1 MKLMAQEKK
10 KAARGQS
17 SEAKHRMQVATT
29 MELTP
34 LTARQQAFVE
44 EYLVDLNSTQAA
56 IRAGYSKHTAKEIG
70 CQNLTKLNVS
80 MAIAEKMKA
89 RSARVQLE
97 ADTVLRQLKS
107 ILTSDIRNYLEYG
120 PGHVALKPSS
130 ELTPEQAACIAEV
143 SETVSQ
149 TGGSVRLKFHDKLK
163 ALDMA
168 SRHLGLYAVEK
179 QELSVIEADTA
190 LREVIRD
197 LVRGGK

>member
-1 MKLMAQEKK
+1 VAQEKK
-10 KAARGQS
+10 KAAQGQP
-17 SEAKHRMQVATT
+17 SEARQRLSAATPT
-29 MELTP
+29 GLPP
-34 LTARQQAFVE
+34 LTAKQEAFVE

-97 ADTVLRQLKS
+97 ADTVLRQIKS

-130 ELTPEQAACIAEV
+130 ELTSEQAACIAEV

-149 TGGSVRLKFHDKLK
+149 TGSSVRLKFHDKLK

-179 QELSVIEADTA
+179 QEHSFIEADTA
-190 LREVIRD
+190 LRDVIRD

>member
-1 MKLMAQEKK
+1 MAQTMKNLWPGRAGE
-10 KAARGQS
+10 AIGANPV
-17 SEAKHRMQVATT
+17 SESTA
-29 MELTP
+29 LLP
-34 LTARQQAFVE
+34 LTARQQVFVE
-44 EYLVDLNSTQAA
+44 EYLVDLNATQAA
-56 IRAGYSKHTAKEIG
+56 IRAGYSNRTATEMG
-70 CQNLTKLNVS
+70 YENLTKPHVAA
-80 MAIAEKMKA
+80 AIAAKMA
-89 RSARVQLE
+89 ERSARVQLE
-97 ADTVLRQLKS
+97 ADTVLRQIKS

-130 ELTPEQAACIAEV
+130 GLTSEQAACIAEV

-149 TGGSVRLKFHDKLK
+149 TGNRVRLKFHDKLK

-168 SRHLGLYAVEK
+168 SRHLGLYAIEK